1 MGAYGWC
8 YESNEG
14 SRECYGPNF
23 GYRWDPQLI
32 RWLVKGLITIGIGEL
47 ASRSPACQ
55 GQRVPTTDPDV
66 PSASLRI
73 QLDRTCYTP
82 TRHLLSIILP
92 TYQPRLVPLIS
103 CEPYLGV
110 PIPIDCDQHTDIFCD
125 SFLGGQGLTAL
136 TTIIA
141 FVFATILFHN
151 GRIRFE
157 NAGVD
162 AGYG

>member
-8 YESNEG
+8 CESNEG

-47 ASRSPACQ
+47 ASRSPTSRC
-55 GQRVPTTDPDV
+55 QRVQLLTLKT
-66 PSASLRI
+66 SFASLRI

-103 CEPYLGV
+103 CEPYLGI
-110 PIPIDCDQHTDIFCD
+110 PIPIDCDQPTHNYCD

-141 FVFATILFHN
+141 FVFATVLFHN